1 MHACECVRRL
11 VQPSGTSWLDDR
23 LLRGD
28 NLPAERAL
36 LQDLGRA
43 TVAQHVA
50 ARDQARCHAFILAKA
65 AIDSV
70 VALDWHSNL
79 DNACCLDWQSN
90 WDRAFCIGSCCTMD
104 CVGTTS
110 ARHTMEGLH
119 IFCTGRRCTMVALDC
134 ANRLPFGA
142 DHKGPLWKSH
152 VLNIHSREAQVSQA
166 QLHLRLDMHF
176 FLVRHVLDTLLV
188 LCRSLAI
195 PTCLRASE
203 SHLVDNFSCLC
214 FPGIACFATHFGGKG
229 HLLQYGTGSTN
240 MVGANTSTKVAC
252 ASVP

>member
-152 VLNIHSREAQVSQA
+152 VLNIHSREAKSRKLSSTSA
-166 QLHLRLDMHF
+166 LTCIFSSSDMSW
-176 FLVRHVLDTLLV
+176 T
-188 LCRSLAI
+188 RSLCSAEVLPSRPACVQANRTWLTI
-195 PTCLRASE
+195 SAAFAFLALLASRPTSAAKDIFC
-203 SHLVDNFSCLC
+203 
-214 FPGIACFATHFGGKG
+214 
-229 HLLQYGTGSTN
+229 N
-240 MVGANTSTKVAC
+240 MARGAQIW
-252 ASVP
+252 